1 MGHMSILNSI
11 NVAKTWSWLRPR
23 CWGRGF
29 IPGVRSGKPLAYP
42 YMKSKGSI
50 VMLVV
55 RTLQYPPG
63 RLTNEKL
70 LEKKKSKSVITTSK
84 Q

>member
-1 MGHMSILNSI
+1 MSILKSI
-11 NVAKTWSWLRPR
+11 NVAKIWSWLRPR
-23 CWGRGF
+23 CWGRDF
-29 IPGVRSGKPLAYP
+29 MPGVRSGKPHAYS

-63 RLTNEKL
+63 RLTNEEL
-70 LEKKKSKSVITTSK
+70 VREKERKK
-84 Q
+84 